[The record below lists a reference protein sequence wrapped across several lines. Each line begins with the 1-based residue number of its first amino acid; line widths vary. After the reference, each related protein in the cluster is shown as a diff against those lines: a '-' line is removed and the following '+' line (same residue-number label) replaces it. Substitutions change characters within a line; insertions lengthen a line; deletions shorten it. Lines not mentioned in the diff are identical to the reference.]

1 MKALAIFSLCAVS
14 AVALASAA
22 LASQLTYV
30 PTNPT
35 FGGNA
40 LNGSFLLSTAQG
52 QGLGAKSGQAAA
64 TPDLSGLTDALS
76 GLSNT
81 SSTANPTTINVISPT
96 NP

>member
-1 MKALAIFSLCAVS
+1 MKAIAFLSIFAVGAAMVASS
-14 AVALASAA
+14 AS
-22 LASQLTYV
+22 ASQLTYV

-81 SSTANPTTINVISPT
+81 SSTANPTTINLVTPT

>member
-1 MKALAIFSLCAVS
+1 MKT
-14 AVALASAA
+14 VALLCLCLAGAA
-22 LASQLTYV
+22 AFGPSTDASQLNYV

-64 TPDLSGLTDALS
+64 TPDLSGLTNALS

-81 SSTANPTTINVISPT
+81 SSTANPTTINLVTPT